1 MLREDLT
8 NIPSYVP
15 GKKIE
20 GAIKLSSNELAHD
33 ALPSVKQALDKVE
46 VNRYPD
52 MFAVELRE
60 TLAST
65 FDLSFEQ
72 VAVGCG
78 SSALCQQLVQITC
91 LNHEDEVIYPWR
103 SFEAYP
109 IFVDVCGATKVPI
122 PLDKNEAVD
131 LDGIAEAVTEN
142 TKLIFL
148 CNPNNPSGTAF
159 TGAEFDA
166 FMKRVP
172 ADVVVALDEAY
183 IEFADVESGVGKLAE
198 HPNLVVLRT
207 FSKAYGLAALRIG
220 YALGSSEL
228 IDALIKVAIPFAV
241 SAPAQAAALA
251 SLAAGDELAARVA
264 EVKKQRARAQEALG
278 AVPSQANFIWLPG
291 QKFEKEG
298 VVVRHFPEGTRITVT
313 TQKETDTLLW

>member
-1 MLREDLT
+1 MLRSDLT

-15 GKKIE
+15 GKKE
-20 GAIKLSSNELAHD
+20 TGAVKLSSNELAHG
-33 ALPSVKQALDKVE
+33 ALPSVKKALDTVE

-60 TLAST
+60 KLAAAFGLDFT
-65 FDLSFEQ
+65 N

-91 LNHEDEVIYPWR
+91 LDRDDEVIYPWR

-109 IFVDVCGATKVPI
+109 IFVDVCGATKVAI
-122 PLDKNEAVD
+122 PLKDEAVD
-131 LDGIAEAVTEN
+131 LDAIAAAITDH

-148 CNPNNPSGTAF
+148 CNPNNPTGTVFSGDQ
-159 TGAEFDA
+159 FDA
-166 FMKRVP
+166 FMKHVP

-183 IEFADVESGVGKLAE
+183 IEFADVESGVGKLAQ

-241 SAPAQAAALA
+241 SGPAQAAAFA

-264 EVKKQRARAQEALG
+264 EVKKQRARAQEVLG

-298 VVVRHFPEGTRITVT
+298 VIVRHFPEGTRITVT
-313 TQKETDTLLW
+313 TEEETDALLK

>member
-1 MLREDLT
+1 MLRSDLT

-15 GKKIE
+15 GKKE
-20 GAIKLSSNELAHD
+20 TGAVKLSSNELAHG
-33 ALPSVKQALDKVE
+33 ALPSVKKALDTVE

-60 TLAST
+60 KLAAAFGLDFT
-65 FDLSFEQ
+65 N

-91 LNHEDEVIYPWR
+91 LDRDDEVIYPWR

-109 IFVDVCGATKVPI
+109 IFVDVCGAAKVAI
-122 PLDKNEAVD
+122 PLKDEAVD
-131 LDGIAEAVTEN
+131 LDAIAAAITDH

-148 CNPNNPSGTAF
+148 CNPNNPTGTVFSGDQ
-159 TGAEFDA
+159 FDA
-166 FMKRVP
+166 FMKHVP

-183 IEFADVESGVGKLAE
+183 IEFADVESGVGKLAQ

-241 SAPAQAAALA
+241 SGPAQAAAFA

-298 VVVRHFPEGTRITVT
+298 VIVRHFPEGTRITVT
-313 TQKETDTLLW
+313 TEEETDALLK

>member
-1 MLREDLT
+1 MLRSDLT

-15 GKKIE
+15 GKKE
-20 GAIKLSSNELAHD
+20 TGAVKLSSNELAHG
-33 ALPSVKQALDKVE
+33 ALPSVKKALDTVE

-60 TLAST
+60 KLAAAFGLDFT
-65 FDLSFEQ
+65 N

-91 LNHEDEVIYPWR
+91 LDRDDEVIYPWR

-109 IFVDVCGATKVPI
+109 IFVDVCGATKVAI
-122 PLDKNEAVD
+122 PLKDEAVD
-131 LDGIAEAVTEN
+131 LDAIAAAITDH

-148 CNPNNPSGTAF
+148 CNPNNPTGTVFSGDQ
-159 TGAEFDA
+159 FDA
-166 FMKRVP
+166 FMKHVP

-183 IEFADVESGVGKLAE
+183 IEFADVESGVGKLAQ

-207 FSKAYGLAALRIG
+207 FSKAYGLAGLRVG
-220 YALGSSEL
+220 YALASAEL

-241 SAPAQAAALA
+241 SGPAQAAALA

-298 VVVRHFPEGTRITVT
+298 VIVRHFPEGTRITVT
-313 TQKETDTLLW
+313 TEEETDALLK

>member
-1 MLREDLT
+1 MLRSDLT

-15 GKKIE
+15 GKKE
-20 GAIKLSSNELAHD
+20 TGAVKLSSNELAHG
-33 ALPSVKQALDKVE
+33 ALPSVKKALDTVE

-60 TLAST
+60 KLAAAFGLDFT
-65 FDLSFEQ
+65 N

-91 LNHEDEVIYPWR
+91 LDRDDEVIYPRR

-109 IFVDVCGATKVPI
+109 IFVDVCGATKVAI
-122 PLDKNEAVD
+122 PLKDEAVD
-131 LDGIAEAVTEN
+131 LDAIAAAITDH

-148 CNPNNPSGTAF
+148 CNPNNPTGTVFSGDQ
-159 TGAEFDA
+159 FDA
-166 FMKRVP
+166 FMKHVP

-183 IEFADVESGVGKLAE
+183 IEFADVESGVGKLAQ

-207 FSKAYGLAALRIG
+207 FSKAYGLAGLRVG
-220 YALGSSEL
+220 YALASAEL

-251 SLAAGDELAARVA
+251 SLDAPDELAERVA
-264 EVKKQRARAQEALG
+264 EVKEQRARVQEALG
-278 AVPSQANFIWLPG
+278 TVPSQANFVWLPG
-291 QKFEKEG
+291 QKFEKDG
-298 VVVRHFPEGTRITVT
+298 VIVRNFPEGTRITVT
-313 TQKETDTLLW
+313 TPEETDALLG

>member
-1 MLREDLT
+1 MLRSDLT

-15 GKKIE
+15 GKKE
-20 GAIKLSSNELAHD
+20 TGAVKLSSNELAHG
-33 ALPSVKQALDKVE
+33 ALPSVKKALDTVE

-60 TLAST
+60 KLAAAFGLDFT
-65 FDLSFEQ
+65 N

-91 LNHEDEVIYPWR
+91 LDRDDEVIYPWR

-109 IFVDVCGATKVPI
+109 IFVDVCGATKVAI
-122 PLDKNEAVD
+122 PLKDEAVD
-131 LDGIAEAVTEN
+131 LDAIAAAITDH

-148 CNPNNPSGTAF
+148 CNPNNPTGTVFSGDQ
-159 TGAEFDA
+159 FDA
-166 FMKRVP
+166 FMKHVP

-183 IEFADVESGVGKLAE
+183 IEFADVESGVGKLAQ

-228 IDALIKVAIPFAV
+228 IDASLRSPFP
-241 SAPAQAAALA
+241 SP
-251 SLAAGDELAARVA
+251 SLAPPR
-264 EVKKQRARAQEALG
+264 QRRSL
-278 AVPSQANFIWLPG
+278 
-291 QKFEKEG
+291 
-298 VVVRHFPEGTRITVT
+298 R
-313 TQKETDTLLW
+313 

>member
-1 MLREDLT
+1 MLRSDLT

-15 GKKIE
+15 GKKE
-20 GAIKLSSNELAHD
+20 TGAVKLSSNELAHG
-33 ALPSVKQALDKVE
+33 ALPSVKKALDTVE

-60 TLAST
+60 KLAAAFGLDFT
-65 FDLSFEQ
+65 N

-91 LNHEDEVIYPWR
+91 LDRDDEVIYPWR

-109 IFVDVCGATKVPI
+109 IFVDVCGATKVAI
-122 PLDKNEAVD
+122 PLKDEAVD
-131 LDGIAEAVTEN
+131 LDAIAAAITDH

-148 CNPNNPSGTAF
+148 CNPNNPTGTVFSGDQ
-159 TGAEFDA
+159 FDA
-166 FMKRVP
+166 FMKHVP

-183 IEFADVESGVGKLAE
+183 IEFADVESGVGKLAQ

-241 SAPAQAAALA
+241 SGPAQAAALA

-298 VVVRHFPEGTRITVT
+298 VIVRHFPEGTRITVT
-313 TQKETDTLLW
+313 TEEETDALLK

>member
-1 MLREDLT
+1 MLRSDLT

-15 GKKIE
+15 GKKE
-20 GAIKLSSNELAHD
+20 TGAVKLSSNELAHG
-33 ALPSVKQALDKVE
+33 ALPSVKKALDTVE

-60 TLAST
+60 KLAAAFGLDFT
-65 FDLSFEQ
+65 N

-91 LNHEDEVIYPWR
+91 LDRDDEVIYPWR

-109 IFVDVCGATKVPI
+109 IFVDVCGATKVAI
-122 PLDKNEAVD
+122 PLKDEAVD
-131 LDGIAEAVTEN
+131 LDAIAAAITDH

-148 CNPNNPSGTAF
+148 CNPNNPTGTVFSGDQ
-159 TGAEFDA
+159 FDA
-166 FMKRVP
+166 FMKHVP

-183 IEFADVESGVGKLAE
+183 IEFADVESGVGKLAD

-241 SAPAQAAALA
+241 SGPAQAAALA

-298 VVVRHFPEGTRITVT
+298 VIVRHFPEGTRITVT
-313 TQKETDTLLW
+313 TEEETDALLK